1 MLHDKKIAVIGTGN
15 MGSALIEGLIQ
26 AGVAQP
32 FNIVAFDV
40 DEERLTTL
48 AAKCGIRI
56 GHDNASTVQE
66 ADIVLLAVKPQI
78 LNAVL
83 DEIAPVMTLDSIVI
97 SIAAGV
103 KIAAIEERLRRPI
116 PVIRVM
122 PNILATV
129 RSAVSALCPGRNA
142 SREHLALAREVMGAV
157 GTTVDVEEKQM
168 DAVTGLSGS
177 GPAYIFVMID
187 ALADGGVKMGLT
199 RDVALKLATQTVLG
213 AAKMVVETGKHPMIL
228 KDAVT
233 SPGGTTIAGLHVM
246 EREGVRN
253 ALMSAV
259 EAATK
264 RSEELGK

>member
-15 MGSALIEGLIQ
+15 MGSALIEGLLVSG
-26 AGVAQP
+26 AAQP
-32 FNIVAFDV
+32 FNIIAFDV

-48 AAKCGIRI
+48 AARCGIRI
-56 GHDNASTVQE
+56 GHDNASAVQD

-83 DEIAPVMTLDSIVI
+83 DEIASVMTLDKVVI

-103 KIAAIEERLRRPI
+103 KTATLEERLRWPI
-116 PVIRVM
+116 PVVRVM

-129 RSAVSALCPGRNA
+129 RSAVSALCPGKHA
-142 SREHLALAREVMGAV
+142 GHEHLTTAREVMEAV

-177 GPAYIFVMID
+177 GPAYVFVIID
-187 ALADGGVKMGLT
+187 SQADGGVNMGLPKE
-199 RDVALKLATQTVLG
+199 VALKLATQTVLG
-213 AAKMVVETGKHPMIL
+213 AAKMVAETGRHPMIL
-228 KDAVT
+228 KDSVT

-246 EREGVRN
+246 EREGIRN

>member
-15 MGSALIEGLIQ
+15 MGSALIEGLLASGAAQ
-26 AGVAQP
+26 A

-56 GHDNASTVQE
+56 GHDNASTVHE
-66 ADIVLLAVKPQI
+66 ADIVLLAVKPQMM
-78 LNAVL
+78 NTVL
-83 DEIAPVMTLDSIVI
+83 DEIVPVMTLDKIVI

-116 PVIRVM
+116 PVLRVM

-129 RSAVSALCPGRNA
+129 RSAVSALCPGRHA
-142 SREHLALAREVMGAV
+142 SREHLTLAREVMEAV

-177 GPAYIFVMID
+177 GPAYVFVMID

-199 RDVALKLATQTVLG
+199 KDVALKLATQTVLG
-213 AAKMVVETGKHPMIL
+213 AAKMVVETGKHPMVL

-253 ALMSAV
+253 ALISAV